1 MSLKDM
7 YELLLSIAD
16 NKPALVLVVVLI
28 VLYFKH
34 RTNSA
39 VTLVKSTKK
48 GLDDISSSMNKIKYE
63 TEQRCVELE
72 DQIIRNSEYIMYRL
86 EEYKSELEQIK
97 STIQSISSSISQL
110 AHKLELINTYLM
122 NTVERLKEIR
132 DEILSKMRQIEELY
146 TNNKVSQATADS
158 NFAYIKEK
166 LNDLVKS
173 IEDFVGLMKDER

>member
-16 NKPALVLVVVLI
+16 NRPALVLVIVLI

-34 RTNSA
+34 RTNSNA
-39 VTLVKSTKK
+39 VLIKNTKK
-48 GLDDISSSMNKIKYE
+48 GLDDISVSMNKIKYE
-63 TEQRCVELE
+63 TEQRCAELE
-72 DQIIRNSEYIMYRL
+72 DQITRTSEHIMYRL
-86 EEYKSELEQIK
+86 EEHKLEVKQIK
-97 STIQSISSSISQL
+97 NAIQLINNSISQL
-110 AHKLELINTYLM
+110 THKLELVSTYLM
-122 NTVERLKEIR
+122 NTSERLKEIK

-146 TNNKVSQATADS
+146 TSNKVSQATADS

-173 IEDFVGLMKDER
+173 IEDFVGLVKDER